1 MLNWH
6 LSPSSFVDSLENPLL
21 SRTCGVDRC
30 QDGRDMFV
38 YFSNDVQIFVFVLFE
53 DVTMDHPPKKGDMNY
68 EPRSLKEMHCKA
80 CIGFRVEE
88 NPSQISASGL
98 TLSNLGNP
106 LFLLRNCWS
115 SMWKKVGS
123 LSANSWTS
131 QYQMNLF
138 QTSMTGIK
146 LRQQWIRLSS
156 FVILHNFF
164 VFSLLWVDVVPWYGW
179 YGSSFKASQPVTRS
193 EAFAKAKDRSGG
205 FSFLHWHGKN
215 HLGDLQ
221 KEPRHAEAFGLG
233 VSAAW
238 LTQALLK
245 KTPATS
251 EQKNLQWWCVARGVD
266 VLIDCCRGACP
277 GTDWMK
283 FEWNRFEH
291 VLCDTQVE
299 QQWQ

>member
-6 LSPSSFVDSLENPLL
+6 LSFVDSLENPLL

-80 CIGFRVEE
+80 CIGFPVEE

-205 FSFLHWHGKN
+205 FLFFIDMEKIIWVIYKKSRDAPK
-215 HLGDLQ
+215 HLGLASWPLDSPKHCFKKHQ
-221 KEPRHAEAFGLG
+221 RPAN
-233 VSAAW
+233 
-238 LTQALLK
+238 K
-245 KTPATS
+245 KTCSGGVWQGVLMCWLIAA
-251 EQKNLQWWCVARGVD
+251 EVLARAQ
-266 VLIDCCRGACP
+266 I
-277 GTDWMK
+277 
-283 FEWNRFEH
+283 EWNLNEH
-291 VLCDTQVE
+291 VFCDTQVE